1 MRITDNTNIST
12 TLEKDYGN
20 VVICDNEV
28 IREFVDELRKRIS
41 DIGSYYGGGNLRCI
55 TVVTSELSCELAS
68 KCDERN
74 IYETVYEV
82 WYDTYAASGEMK
94 EILKCIDDMRNKKI
108 MFNSMYGIISPSRYM
123 SDFYTR
129 SRDEFREKLFS
140 YMEKR
145 SDVFNRECV
154 TSISL

>member
-20 VVICDNEV
+20 VVICDNES
-28 IREFVDELRKRIS
+28 IREYVSSMREGIRASQYCGSLRAMRI
-41 DIGSYYGGGNLRCI
+41 
-55 TVVTSELSCELAS
+55 VTSEVSCALAS

-74 IYETVYEV
+74 IYETVYEL

-94 EILKCIDDMRNKKI
+94 EILECMDDMRNKKI
-108 MFNSMYGIISPSRYM
+108 MFNSMYGSISPSRYM

-129 SRDEFREKLFS
+129 SRDEFRKKLFT

-154 TSISL
+154 TSIIL

>member
-28 IREFVDELRKRIS
+28 IREFVDELHKRIS
-41 DIGSYYGGGNLRCI
+41 DIRSYYGSGNLRHI
-55 TVVTSELSCELAS
+55 TVVTSELSCALAS

-94 EILKCIDDMRNKKI
+94 EILECIDDMRNKKI
-108 MFNSMYGIISPSRYM
+108 MFNSMYGSISPSRYM
-123 SDFYTR
+123 SDLYKR

-154 TSISL
+154 TSITL

>member
-20 VVICDNEV
+20 VVICDNEI

-41 DIGSYYGGGNLRCI
+41 DNESYYGSGNLQHI
-55 TVVTSELSCELAS
+55 TVVTSELSCELTS

-82 WYDTYAASGEMK
+82 WYDTYAPSGEMK
-94 EILKCIDDMRNKKI
+94 EILECIDDMRNKKI
-108 MFNSMYGIISPSRYM
+108 MFNSMYGSISPSRYM

-154 TSISL
+154 TSITL